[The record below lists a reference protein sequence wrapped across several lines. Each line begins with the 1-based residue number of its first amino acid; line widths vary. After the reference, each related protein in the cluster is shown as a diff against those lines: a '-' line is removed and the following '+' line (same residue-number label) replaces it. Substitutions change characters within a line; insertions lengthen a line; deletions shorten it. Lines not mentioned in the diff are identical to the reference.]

1 MQVFI
6 GIAIFIVI
14 FILKLIFGAAAGAL
28 KAVET
33 VTSTDVDRYTGRK
46 SNRNDNLLIGRNNSS
61 NAQILSEYY
70 KLYEQGIISKQ
81 DFENKKRNII
91 NNSIA

>member
-33 VTSTDVDRYTGRK
+33 VTSTDVDRYTGRR
-46 SNRNDNLLIGRNNSS
+46 SNRNDNLLIGGNGSS

-81 DFENKKRNII
+81 DFENKKKNII
-91 NNSIA
+91 NSSIA